1 MSVRH
6 YTIDQLVKLRESPLV
21 KKPEDLPAIEQW
33 LEYLYLDKDSREKL
47 RIPHSESSSQPQAQ
61 PQQLQPQKDNVTKDA
76 KTRVTRPSNNGD
88 ASPMGNFSTGQR
100 PSLMATRTNVS
111 KSGGMYPY
119 AGEGGTRLTAFIDDV
134 VLGPPKTA
142 FSSSSRFA
150 RTNASAEATTGS
162 EDAEGA
168 RARTFGDRQQ
178 TRNTKTTGEKEGGR
192 DWTALRQPRGPG
204 ETDEQKESNDRLAK
218 YGRRDR
224 ERDQDGERRNGD
236 KQDSRWGQREERG
249 QRDDRRQNGERQ
261 GGWRDRESNRQNNRG
276 WDRDQAEKEPEWF
289 DEPMKK
295 QEEDLG
301 VGTAHT
307 QADFQKWKEMMKGN
321 KALVEE
327 VAPVQPPPV
336 QTTPAKQG
344 ASMKLDGFSEPMF
357 GGFGGKSTEAPLES
371 VVNTTKA
378 APTPSK
384 AKSSRFAS
392 VFKKDEAPP
401 APVHESPAPQQPML
415 EAGQGLNEDKAGF
428 QRILQMLGGANIG
441 SPQEAAA
448 PGGPSEPASPQV
460 RGPAGGAKQ
469 KSRFFDSIPQSPD
482 VNSPQSRFQSPR
494 VQPGN
499 NIPPA
504 NRNMVDDPNGFFGL
518 PMPQKGSQESALPFP
533 PSNVVS
539 PEPAQPS
546 NGQRDSYPP
555 QHRPNEP
562 NVSAPPSR
570 GPPSRG
576 PATPDV
582 GIQNLLAAQRAQR
595 PHAPNKDSEFL
606 LGLLQGQGPR
616 PASQQARPHQDFNL
630 WVGQPPEPHAPKP
643 RAPPPPGLIDDQLLR
658 NAPPEMSR
666 PDQSTMPGQDL
677 GRRTSQRAPPGA
689 PPGFDEH
696 AMFMQ
701 QHMQQRRNFPEG
713 PQQPQQPPPN
723 RRMPGHPSMSGMM
736 PPQQQQQQPQFPP
749 DFPFMQ
755 SPPLQHQGPPQGGPP
770 PGFAPNMRHPQGFA
784 NVPNIFQAQQQRE
797 PPGFAGMMQNPM
809 SPPVPPPGFG
819 APMPPGLMGMR
830 SPPDGLPAGAAF
842 RGAGRGYD
850 TFDGQRR

>member
-1 MSVRH
+1 
-6 YTIDQLVKLRESPLV
+6 
-21 KKPEDLPAIEQW
+21 
-33 LEYLYLDKDSREKL
+33 
-47 RIPHSESSSQPQAQ
+47 
-61 PQQLQPQKDNVTKDA
+61 
-76 KTRVTRPSNNGD
+76 
-88 ASPMGNFSTGQR
+88 
-100 PSLMATRTNVS
+100 
-111 KSGGMYPY
+111 
-119 AGEGGTRLTAFIDDV
+119 

-150 RTNASAEATTGS
+150 RTNAPAETTTGS
-162 EDAEGA
+162 EDTEGT
-168 RARTFGDRQQ
+168 RSRGFGDRQQ

-204 ETDEQKESNDRLAK
+204 ETDEQKDSNDRLAK

-224 ERDQDGERRNGD
+224 ERDQDSERRNGD

-261 GGWRDRESNRQNNRG
+261 GGWRDRESNRESNRESGRQNNRG

-321 KALVEE
+321 KAPAEE
-327 VAPVQPPPV
+327 VAPTPPPPPPPPA
-336 QTTPAKQG
+336 QSTPAKQG

-357 GGFGGKSTEAPLES
+357 GGFGSKSGDAPLES
-371 VVNTTKA
+371 VTNTAKA

-392 VFKKDEAPP
+392 VFKKDDVPQTPVAEAP
-401 APVHESPAPQQPML
+401 VQQQPMT
-415 EAGQGLNEDKAGF
+415 EPGQGQNEDKAGF

-441 SPQEAAA
+441 SPQEPAAA
-448 PGGPSEPASPQV
+448 VVPSEPASPQV

-469 KSRFFDSIPQSPD
+469 KSRFFDSVPKSPD
-482 VNSPQSRFQSPR
+482 VNSPQTRFQSPR
-494 VQPGN
+494 LQPGN
-499 NIPPA
+499 NLPPVS
-504 NRNMVDDPNGFFGL
+504 RNMVDDPNGFFGL
-518 PMPQKGSQESALPFP
+518 PMSQKAPQESSALAFP
-533 PSNVVS
+533 GIPSNIAP
-539 PEPAQPS
+539 PEPAQPA
-546 NGQRDSYPP
+546 NGSRDSYPP
-555 QHRPNEP
+555 QHHSTEP

-595 PHAPNKDSEFL
+595 PHASNKDSEFL
-606 LGLLQGQGPR
+606 LGLLQGQAPR
-616 PASQQARPHQDFNL
+616 PAVQQARPHQDFNL

-666 PDQSTMPGQDL
+666 LEHPSMPSQDL
-677 GRRTSQRAPPGA
+677 GRRSSQRVPTGA

-701 QHMQQRRNFPEG
+701 QQMQQRRNFAEV
-713 PQQPQQPPPN
+713 PQQPQQQPPPN
-723 RRMPGHPSMSGMM
+723 RRMGGHPSMSGMM
-736 PPQQQQQQPQFPP
+736 PQQQPQFPP

-755 SPPLQHQGPPQGGPP
+755 SPPIQHQGPPQGGPP

-784 NVPNIFQAQQQRE
+784 NVPNIFQAQQQQRE

-809 SPPVPPPGFG
+809 SPPGPPPGFG

-830 SPPDGLPAGAAF
+830 SPPDGLPAGAGF
-842 RGAGRGYD
+842 RGVGRGFEN
-850 TFDGQRR
+850 FDGQRR

>member
-1 MSVRH
+1 MSNL
-6 YTIDQLVKLRESPLV
+6 TSNKL
-21 KKPEDLPAIEQW
+21 
-33 LEYLYLDKDSREKL
+33 
-47 RIPHSESSSQPQAQ
+47 
-61 PQQLQPQKDNVTKDA
+61 T
-76 KTRVTRPSNNGD
+76 
-88 ASPMGNFSTGQR
+88 ASP
-100 PSLMATRTNVS
+100 
-111 KSGGMYPY
+111 
-119 AGEGGTRLTAFIDDV
+119 DDV

-150 RTNASAEATTGS
+150 RTNASPEATAGS

-178 TRNTKTTGEKEGGR
+178 NRNSKTTGEKEGGR

-204 ETDEQKESNDRLAK
+204 ETDEQKDNDRLAK
-218 YGRRDR
+218 FGRRDR

-249 QRDDRRQNGERQ
+249 QRDERRQNGERQ

-321 KALVEE
+321 KATPAEE
-327 VAPVQPPPV
+327 VAPSQPPPV
-336 QTTPAKQG
+336 QSTPAKQG
-344 ASMKLDGFSEPMF
+344 TSMKLDGFSEPMF
-357 GGFGGKSTEAPLES
+357 GGFGGKSSEAPLES
-371 VVNTTKA
+371 ATNATKA
-378 APTPSK
+378 AQTPSK

-401 APVHESPAPQQPML
+401 APVQQSPAPQQPML
-415 EAGQGLNEDKAGF
+415 EPGQGLNEDKAGF

-469 KSRFFDSIPQSPD
+469 KSRFFDSVPKSPD

-494 VQPGN
+494 LQPGN
-499 NIPPA
+499 NVPPA
-504 NRNMVDDPNGFFGL
+504 HRNMVDDPNGFFGL
-518 PMPQKGSQESALPFP
+518 PVSQRAPQESALPFP

-539 PEPAQPS
+539 PEPTQPS

-555 QHRPNEP
+555 QNRPSEP
-562 NVSAPPSR
+562 NASAPPSR

-595 PHAPNKDSEFL
+595 PHASNKDSEFL

-666 PDQSTMPGQDL
+666 PEQQPMQGQDL
-677 GRRTSQRAPPGA
+677 GRRTSQRAPTGA

-701 QHMQQRRNFPEG
+701 QQMQQRRNFPEG
-713 PQQPQQPPPN
+713 PQQPQQPPHN
-723 RRMPGHPSMSGMM
+723 RRMAGHPSMSGMM

-830 SPPDGLPAGAAF
+830 PPQDGVPAGAGF
-842 RGAGRGYD
+842 RGAGRGFEN
-850 TFDGQRR
+850 FDGQRR